1 MAEVPDGHIRES
13 PIDGG
18 AVVFVCVRTHFET
31 GVATHRFY
39 ACQDYVH
46 VYLRGCWRSLEY
58 GEEVE

>member
-31 GVATHRFY
+31 GVATPVLRLSGLR
-39 ACQDYVH
+39 ACIFERMLEESRVR
-46 VYLRGCWRSLEY
+46 RGS
-58 GEEVE
+58 